1 MFKTTKACLLNAINL
16 TLVSIFRQVMSYSS
30 KFFASIY
37 ILVTL
42 LVLSSNAA
50 FAAGTPANTPIINTA
65 TLAYDVNGVAQ
76 ADITS
81 PTATFVVDNKI
92 DLTVI
97 EKSNSPTLVTPG
109 ELRTVTAFTVTNI
122 GNAVQDYALTGG
134 NVAGTPTVFSLVDN
148 FNALACS
155 TFAETNG
162 TAGYQAGADTA
173 TFIDELAPDAS
184 QDVYIVCDIPAGQVS
199 NDQAVT
205 ELTAIAR
212 AGGTAGLG
220 AVLTQ
225 TAGVDNPAAVD
236 IVFADPDTFAAN
248 ANGTI
253 PRQTPRDATAFA
265 RDAYRVAAVTANV
278 TKTATCSPAPSDCTQ
293 AKTGTVITY
302 QLQVNVTG
310 SGTATGLIITDPLP
324 SDVTYVIGT
333 LNVIPAAVSATV
345 TAGTATIDLG
355 NVVVTPVTPKT
366 FIITL
371 KASIN

>member
-1 MFKTTKACLLNAINL
+1 
-16 TLVSIFRQVMSYSS
+16 MSYFC
-30 KFFASIY
+30 KLLVIICTA
-37 ILVTL
+37 VTL
-42 LVLSSNAA
+42 LVISSHAV
-50 FAAGTPANTPIINTA
+50 FAAGTPANTLISNTA
-65 TLAYDVNGVAQ
+65 TLVYDVNGVSQ
-76 ADITS
+76 PNITS
-81 PTATFVVDNKI
+81 PAATFLVDNKVN
-92 DLTVI
+92 LGVAT
-97 EKSNSPTLVTPG
+97 SNSPTIVTPAQ
-109 ELRTVTAFTVTNI
+109 LKAVTTFTVTNF

-134 NVAGTPTVFSLVDN
+134 NVAGAPTVFGLVDN

-173 TFIDELAPDAS
+173 TFIDELAADAS
-184 QDVYIVCDIPAGQVS
+184 QDVYIVCDIPAGQLS

-205 ELTAIAR
+205 ELTAVTR
-212 AGGTAGLG
+212 AGGTSGLG

-236 IVFADPDTFAAN
+236 IVFADPDTLAAN

-253 PRQTPRDATAFA
+253 PRQIPRDATAFA

-278 TKTATCSPAPSDCTQ
+278 NKTATCSPTPSDCSQ

-302 QLQVNVTG
+302 QIQVNVTG
-310 SGTATGLIITDPLP
+310 SGTANGLIVTDPLP
-324 SDVTYVIGT
+324 SDITYVVGT
-333 LNVIPAAVSATV
+333 LNVAPAAVSTSV

-355 NVVVTPVTPKT
+355 NVAVTPATPKT

>member
-1 MFKTTKACLLNAINL
+1 
-16 TLVSIFRQVMSYSS
+16 MSYSY
-30 KFFASIY
+30 KFLISICTA
-37 ILVTL
+37 VTL

-50 FAAGTPANTPIINTA
+50 FAAGTLANTPISNTA

-76 ADITS
+76 ANITS
-81 PTATFVVDNKI
+81 PAATFVVDNKV
-92 DLTVI
+92 DLSVI
-97 EKSNSPTLVTPG
+97 EKSNSPTQVTPG
-109 ELRTVTAFTVTNI
+109 QLRAVTTFTVTNN

-134 NVAGTPTVFSLVDN
+134 NVAGTPTVFGIVDN

-155 TFAETNG
+155 TFVETNG

-205 ELTAIAR
+205 ELTATTR

-220 AVLTQ
+220 AVLIQ
-225 TAGVDNPAAVD
+225 TAGVDNPAVVD
-236 IVFADPDTFAAN
+236 IVFADPDTFADN

-253 PRQTPRDATAFA
+253 PRQIPRDATAFA

-278 TKTATCSPAPSDCTQ
+278 IKTATCSPAPADCTQ

-302 QLQVNVTG
+302 QVKVDVTG
-310 SGTATGLIITDPLP
+310 SGTATGLVITDPLP
-324 SDVTYVIGT
+324 SDITYVIGT
-333 LNVIPAAVSATV
+333 LTVTPAAVSSTV

-355 NVVVTPVTPKT
+355 NVGVTPATPKT

>member
-1 MFKTTKACLLNAINL
+1 
-16 TLVSIFRQVMSYSS
+16 MSYSD
-30 KFFASIY
+30 KFLISICTT
-37 ILVTL
+37 VTL
-42 LVLSSNAA
+42 LVLSSSAA
-50 FAAGTPANTPIINTA
+50 FAAGTLANTPISNTA

-76 ADITS
+76 ANITS
-81 PTATFVVDNKI
+81 PAATFVVDNKV
-92 DLTVI
+92 DLSVI
-97 EKSNSPTLVTPG
+97 EKSNSPTQVTPG
-109 ELRTVTAFTVTNI
+109 QLRAVTTFTVTNN

-134 NVAGTPTVFSLVDN
+134 NVAGTPTVFGIVDN

-155 TFAETNG
+155 TFVETNG

-205 ELTAIAR
+205 ELTATTR

-220 AVLTQ
+220 AVLIQ
-225 TAGVDNPAAVD
+225 TAGVDNPAVVD
-236 IVFADPDTFAAN
+236 IVFADPDTFADN

-253 PRQTPRDATAFA
+253 PRQIPRDATAFA

-278 TKTATCSPAPSDCTQ
+278 IKTATCSPAPADCTQ

-302 QLQVNVTG
+302 QVKVDVTG
-310 SGTATGLIITDPLP
+310 SGTATGLVITDPLP
-324 SDVTYVIGT
+324 SDIKYVIGT
-333 LNVIPAAVSATV
+333 LTVTPAAVSSTV

-355 NVVVTPVTPKT
+355 NVGVTPATPKT
-366 FIITL
+366 YIITL

>member
-1 MFKTTKACLLNAINL
+1 
-16 TLVSIFRQVMSYSS
+16 MSYFC
-30 KFFASIY
+30 KF
-37 ILVTL
+37 LVTICTAVSL
-42 LVLSSNAA
+42 WVLSSNVV
-50 FAAGTPANTPIINTA
+50 FAAGTLANTPISNTA

-76 ADITS
+76 ANITS
-81 PTATFVVDNKI
+81 PAATFVVDNKVN
-92 DLTVI
+92 LTVI

-109 ELRTVTAFTVTNI
+109 ELRAVTTFTVTNN

-134 NVAGTPTVFSLVDN
+134 NVAGAPTVFGVVDN

-205 ELTAIAR
+205 ELTATTR

-220 AVLTQ
+220 AVLLQ

-236 IVFADPDTFAAN
+236 IVFADPDTLADN

-253 PRQTPRDATAFA
+253 PRQIPRDATAFA

-324 SDVTYVIGT
+324 SDVTYVSGT
-333 LNVIPAAVSATV
+333 LNVTPAAVSSSV
-345 TAGTATIDLG
+345 TAGTAKIDLG
-355 NVVVTPVTPKT
+355 NLTVTPATPKT